1 MLNHITECIQVDI
14 FGIELLNRYFNK
26 LVSKNDSYI
35 WLDVFN
41 TSKNCSSYKFYKL
54 SVAAIYYIL

>member
-41 TSKNCSSYKFYKL
+41 TSKNC
-54 SVAAIYYIL
+54 